1 MFNFLGQSF
10 LGFILWLNGFF
21 HDFGL
26 TIIFFTLILKIVILP
41 IEYLAFLEEEK
52 MKRLRPKINE
62 VLKKYKDNFQKQAEV
77 LTQLYKEENYNPFL
91 TMLIQFLPL
100 PIFLG
105 VFLALNFL
113 LKTPNLNLSFLEMID
128 LSQRNIF
135 LILAIILLQLLSL
148 NHLPKEQRNFSLIFF
163 GLIILIL
170 FQFPALFSLYWLIN
184 IILTLLARQLFIKF
198 NQVLLNKS
206 SSKGDLQQ

>member
-1 MFNFLGQSF
+1 MFDFLGQSF
-10 LGFILWLNGFF
+10 LGFILWLNNFF
-21 HDFGL
+21 QDFGL
-26 TIIFFTLILKIVILP
+26 TIIFFTLILKIVLLP

-77 LTQLYKEENYNPFL
+77 LAQFYKEENYNPFL

-105 VFLALNFL
+105 VFFALNFL
-113 LKTPNLNLSFLEMID
+113 LKTPNLDLSFLGIID
-128 LSQRNIF
+128 LNQRNFF
-135 LILAIILLQLLSL
+135 LILAIISLQFLSL
-148 NHLPKEQRNFSLIFF
+148 NQLPKEQKTISLIFL

-170 FQFPALFSLYWLIN
+170 FQFPALFSLYWLTN
-184 IILTLLARQLFIKF
+184 VILTLLERQLFLKL
-198 NQVLLNKS
+198 NQVLL
-206 SSKGDLQQ
+206 SKTFS